1 MNYARPYVLAV
12 AGTVSALVV
21 ACGNAGSS
29 SDAAGGRDTPG
40 PTTPDLTAA
49 PRTRSRSPTRALDQ
63 WLDFLGNR
71 LGGKPRSGTCVLEP
85 AETCT
90 SSSTATVASASLT
103 AVCNA
108 YAGRSTT
115 PAARESSSAGERISV
130 GSRHR
135 ARQRRSME
143 ARTAIDAIACRDRR
157 QFVPSVD
164 MRVSASR
171 LLLRHA

>member
-71 LGGKPRSGTCVLEP
+71 LGGKPLSGTCVLEP

-90 SSSTATVASASLT
+90 SSSTATVTRGIAPSTSASH
-103 AVCNA
+103 
-108 YAGRSTT
+108 RMQS
-115 PAARESSSAGERISV
+115 ARI
-130 GSRHR
+130 
-135 ARQRRSME
+135 ARGH
-143 ARTAIDAIACRDRR
+143 
-157 QFVPSVD
+157 
-164 MRVSASR
+164 VSAEQMMS
-171 LLLRHA
+171 